1 MRVDVL
7 LSEQTTRLQQ
17 QQVTTRLMLDLPA
30 DAAMLVLF
38 QQGLQQV
45 MYPTL
50 PASQQLSARVRKRL
64 AGVWS
69 PAEE

>member
-45 MYPTL
+45 MHPTL